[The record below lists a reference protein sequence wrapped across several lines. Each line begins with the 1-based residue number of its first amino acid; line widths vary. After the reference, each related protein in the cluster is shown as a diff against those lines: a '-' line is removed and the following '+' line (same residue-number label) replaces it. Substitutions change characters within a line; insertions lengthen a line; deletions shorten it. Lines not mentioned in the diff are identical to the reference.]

1 MKTTTIKPEIAISN
15 LFQLIH
21 EIKMEFGKATHP
33 VNSELINYIN
43 TDNLVNRFSDA
54 IGIEPEKHS
63 DTASKTR
70 VYAGTW
76 YIVHEIFQDFSYMRT
91 EEGRLIYVYDT
102 KDFIYANELNRAV
115 NKLVYSTDNALICM
129 YLFILCD
136 SLGMIA
142 WLKSSTAEWGVRKR
156 GTEFK

>member
-43 TDNLVNRFSDA
+43 TDNLVDRFSKA
-54 IGIEPEKHS
+54 IGI
-63 DTASKTR
+63 KTQKNSNR
-70 VYAGTW
+70 YTGVW

-102 KDFIYANELNRAV
+102 KDFIYANELNRAS
-115 NKLVYSTDNALICM
+115 NKTGNALVCM
-129 YLFILCD
+129 YMFILCD

-142 WLKSSTAEWGVRKR
+142 WLKSSTEEWGVRKLK
-156 GTEFK
+156 TE

>member
-1 MKTTTIKPEIAISN
+1 METTTIKPEIAISN

-43 TDNLVNRFSDA
+43 TDDLVNRFSDA
-54 IGIEPEKHS
+54 IGIEPEKDS
-63 DTASKTR
+63 DKASNTR
-70 VYAGTW
+70 VYTGVW

-102 KDFIYANELNRAV
+102 KDFIYANELSSAS
-115 NKLVYSTDNALICM
+115 NKTDNALICM
-129 YLFILCD
+129 YMFILCD

-142 WLKSSTAEWGVRKR
+142 WLKSSTENWGVRKLIQ
-156 GTEFK
+156 GDS

>member
-1 MKTTTIKPEIAISN
+1 METTTIKLEIEINN
-15 LFQLIH
+15 LFELIH
-21 EIKMEFGKATHP
+21 GIKMEFGKATHP

-43 TDNLVNRFSDA
+43 TDNLVDRFSKA
-54 IGIEPEKHS
+54 IGIETEKNS
-63 DTASKTR
+63 DKYTG
-70 VYAGTW
+70 VW

-102 KDFIYANELNRAV
+102 KDFIYANKLNRAV

>member
-1 MKTTTIKPEIAISN
+1 MKTTTIHNEAICN

-21 EIKMEFGKATHP
+21 EIKIEFGKATHP
-33 VNSELINYIN
+33 VNSELTNYIN

-54 IGIEPEKHS
+54 IGIEPKKDS
-63 DTASKTR
+63 DKASKTR
-70 VYAGTW
+70 VYTGVW

-102 KDFIYANELNRAV
+102 KDFIYANELNRIV
-115 NKLVYSTDNALICM
+115 NKLAYSPDNALICM
-129 YLFILCD
+129 YMFILCD
-136 SLGMIA
+136 SLGIIA

-156 GTEFK
+156 KTEDI

>member
-1 MKTTTIKPEIAISN
+1 METTTIKPEIAISN

-70 VYAGTW
+70 VYAGVW

-102 KDFIYANELNRAV
+102 KDFIYANELNRVV
-115 NKLVYSTDNALICM
+115 NKLVYSTGNALVCM

-136 SLGMIA
+136 SLGMIK
-142 WLKSSTAEWGVRKR
+142 WLKSSTEEWGVRKLK
-156 GTEFK
+156 TE

>member
-63 DTASKTR
+63 DKASKTR

-102 KDFIYANELNRAV
+102 KDFIYANELNRAS
-115 NKLVYSTDNALICM
+115 NKTGNALVCM
-129 YLFILCD
+129 YMFILCD

-142 WLKSSTAEWGVRKR
+142 WLKSSTEEWGVRKLK
-156 GTEFK
+156 TE

>member
-43 TDNLVNRFSDA
+43 TDNLVDRFSKA
-54 IGIEPEKHS
+54 IGIKTEKNS
-63 DTASKTR
+63 NRYTG
-70 VYAGTW
+70 VW

-91 EEGRLIYVYDT
+91 EQGRPVYVYDT
-102 KDFIYANELNRAV
+102 KDFIYANELNRVV
-115 NKLVYSTDNALICM
+115 NKLVYSTGNALICM
-129 YLFILCD
+129 YMFILCD
-136 SLGMIA
+136 SLGMIK
-142 WLKSSTAEWGVRKR
+142 WLKSSTEEWGVRKLK
-156 GTEFK
+156 TE